1 MEEKII
7 VRYDKSHLAKLSF
20 LDDKLKMYYERLK
33 NYILSFAK
41 VKCMTSWEYDRL
53 YQGRTNL
60 VKLQV
65 RGKTLRVYLALDL
78 TDVDSKYNV
87 IDVSDIKKYQD
98 TKVLLKLKGPRS
110 FKHAMEL
117 VDVVMAK
124 HNILFK
130 EEVEESYHN
139 EIKRRSLEELLA
151 LELVKPVYGKPGD
164 KVVEFKE
171 YDDAELEEDDEE
183 EEDEVLDSK
192 LSYDVV
198 GYKKENV
205 SRLLRTYINLDTL
218 CENFNANEV
227 INLDSLKQKGLI
239 KNDILYVKVLGRGML
254 TKPLH
259 IELNEYSKEALL
271 KINNYK

>member
-1 MEEKII
+1 MRP
-7 VRYDKSHLAKLSF
+7 VWR
-20 LDDKLKMYYERLK
+20 
-33 NYILSFAK
+33 
-41 VKCMTSWEYDRL
+41 
-53 YQGRTNL
+53 
-60 VKLQV
+60 
-65 RGKTLRVYLALDL
+65 
-78 TDVDSKYNV
+78 
-87 IDVSDIKKYQD
+87 
-98 TKVLLKLKGPRS
+98 
-110 FKHAMEL
+110 
-117 VDVVMAK
+117 
-124 HNILFK
+124 
-130 EEVEESYHN
+130 
-139 EIKRRSLEELLA
+139 EELLA
-151 LELVKPVYGKPGD
+151 LELAKPVYGKPGD

-183 EEDEVLDSK
+183 EEDEVLDSN